1 MLAEENKENTP
12 NDPVTKKTFVDHFS
26 IAFATFGV
34 GYLPLAP
41 GTWGSAVAIGIF
53 LLVRWAYVSGIECLG
68 ECQHWSKAVSEAW
81 LGFVL
86 LVVFLLFTLLG
97 IWAAGRAAKLF
108 GDKDPGKVVVDEL
121 MGQFLV
127 FFFVPLGISWW
138 MILLGFLLF
147 RFFDIWKPYPID
159 DLQDLPGGL
168 GVCADDILAGA
179 YAGIC
184 LNLIYAVSLSL

>member
-1 MLAEENKENTP
+1 MENPE
-12 NDPVTKKTFVDHFS
+12 KKSPSSFLDYFS
-26 IAFATFGV
+26 LVLSTFGV

-41 GTWGSAVAIGIF
+41 GTWGSAVAVGIY
-53 LLVRWAYVSGIECLG
+53 LLIRWAYLNCAICLTACG
-68 ECQHWSKAVSEAW
+68 WRPATADAW
-81 LGFVL
+81 LGFAL
-86 LVVFLLFTLLG
+86 LLALLLFTLLG

-159 DLQDLPGGL
+159 TLQDLPGGL
-168 GVCADDILAGA
+168 GVCADDIVAGV

-184 LNLIYAVSLSL
+184 LALIYAVSLSL